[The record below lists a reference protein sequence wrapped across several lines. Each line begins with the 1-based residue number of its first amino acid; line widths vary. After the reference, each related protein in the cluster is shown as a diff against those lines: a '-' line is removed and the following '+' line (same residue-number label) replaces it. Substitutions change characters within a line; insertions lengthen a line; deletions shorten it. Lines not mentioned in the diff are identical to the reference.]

1 MASPLMASQ
10 VDEGAAGRPAAR
22 GSGPGAIRRVR
33 RWVSDNRFLI
43 FVTLLAL
50 AVRLVWNLRIHP
62 PDDYVFSD
70 MGGYVG
76 RAHRILGNP
85 FIRHVDEAFFPF
97 GAHYLLAAVKAI
109 FGKDNGAATGIY
121 QALTGTA
128 VVAMTY
134 AISRRL
140 TGSRWVPRLVGVIAA
155 FYYPLI
161 SLGGYYLSE
170 TPYSFFL
177 TASVLLVLRLADEGR
192 RGDAWLLGVTIGLGA
207 VVRPQILMG
216 LPFLG
221 LFWLI
226 RRRSFPR
233 LRIGRLWRTAIPLCL
248 ILGMSAA
255 RAKYHSG
262 RVSLVAQNGGVNRVF
277 GRCHN
282 VKTESRG
289 GWFGPPPFGALIEY
303 EKRHPDAWVKL
314 DPAFGLELKSR
325 GFMWD
330 EAKLDEIADR
340 CIQKTGWLKQAHY
353 GLNHVILL
361 WGYNTTW
368 PDMGQKRWRVAMRN
382 WNAIHMVAFLPPL
395 LVALG
400 LGMRRRFARHGLL
413 TMQIFGLMVVS
424 VLYFG
429 DTRFRTPYDPII
441 IVLAMDAYGRGAS
454 WVMRQIQRILS

>member
-1 MASPLMASQ
+1 MASQ
-10 VDEGAAGRPAAR
+10 VEEGGAGGAAPGVGRR
-22 GSGPGAIRRVR
+22 L
-33 RWVSDNRFLI
+33 RWWLSDNRFLI

-76 RAHRILGNP
+76 RSNRVLGDP
-85 FIRHVDEAFFPF
+85 FIKNVDEAFFPF

-109 FGKDNGAATGIY
+109 FGRDNHAATAVY
-121 QALTGTA
+121 QALAGTS
-128 VVAMTY
+128 VVAMLY

-140 TGSRWVPRLVGVIAA
+140 SGGPWVPRLAGLIGA

-170 TPYSFFL
+170 TPYSVFL
-177 TASVLLVLRLADEGR
+177 TASVLLSLRLADEGR
-192 RGDAWLLGVTIGLGA
+192 RGDAWLLGLTLGLGA
-207 VVRPQILMG
+207 VVRPQILMS

-226 RRRSFPR
+226 RRGSFPR
-233 LRIGRLWRTAIPLCL
+233 LRVWRLWRTAIPLFL
-248 ILGMSAA
+248 ILGLSAA
-255 RAKYHSG
+255 RAKYHTG

-289 GWFGPPPFGALIEY
+289 GWFGPPPFGALLEY
-303 EKRHPDAWVKL
+303 ERNHPDAWVKL
-314 DPAFGLELKSR
+314 DPAISLELKSR

-340 CIQKTGWLKQAHY
+340 CIKKTGWLKQAHY

-368 PDMGQKRWRVAMRN
+368 PDMGQKRWRAPMRS
-382 WNAIHMVAFLPPL
+382 WNAIHMIAFLPPL
-395 LVALG
+395 AVALG
-400 LGMRRRFARHGLL
+400 LGLRRRFARQGLL
-413 TMQIFGLMVVS
+413 GMQIFALMAVS

-441 IVLAMDAYGRGAS
+441 IVLAMDVYGRAAS
-454 WVMRQIQRILS
+454 WALRLLQRIPS